1 MREHTVY
8 NMALTYKRQFDEES
22 LELFTE
28 RHELAIERINSICD
42 KCETDDAYYPYFN
55 QVALFLRLVDG
66 VLMSAVDGTFYKT
79 SMNKKIQI
87 NKDLYIDL
95 RPRYYENNYLNPS
108 YAVRKLG
115 KEMGQV
121 LSAIYAEM
129 RSCIIYAYSQNF
141 EQVLIREELFLEI
154 YGMFVSAKQEMD
166 KAPDVKYVVESFR
179 AFAFDYLDVM
189 LSDSL
194 SDSFANLNSLPK
206 AIVMEGDL
214 RDSDYLY
221 DYGEYI
227 TDIEINMA
235 NYMATLPQDDIDRMA
250 FTFTEGY
257 RKGFAATGKDISIK
271 KTVEVRYFLGFERV
285 VRKAVEYFKNIG
297 LETIIHYSSPSF
309 MLGRSV
315 IRRGLECSMPNKQ
328 FESDHEHDKVLYFD
342 HGFMERKLES
352 YRDALEAI
360 AGEAAVYGGPAVI
373 ESFGDKPFTPA
384 QNPDKTTLD
393 EDTRKLLTQYSS
405 RAGEILN
412 KYVKGEERSFTI
424 ISFPTPAIGPEFED
438 IFNETIAINTL
449 DYELYRDMQQIIID
463 NLDKSQYVHIKGM
476 NGNKTDLKVNLVDIT
491 DGDKETK
498 FENCVA
504 DVNIP
509 VGEVFTSPKLE
520 GTDGVLHVK
529 EVFLNGIRFVDLTL
543 VFKDGII
550 DNITCGNYDDYE
562 ANKKFLDTY
571 LLFNHETLPL
581 GEFAIGTNTVAY
593 TVTKKYGLEAI
604 MPILIAEKTGPHFAV
619 GDTCYSHEEDVDTFN
634 PDGKK
639 IVAKENRYSAKRDSD
654 PMSAYFNC
662 HTDITIPYD
671 ELGELSAVCA
681 DGGKIEIIKEGRFVL
696 AGLEELNKPLN
707 DMV

>member
-1 MREHTVY
+1 MGY
-8 NMALTYKRQFDEES
+8 SYKRHFDEEE
-22 LELFTE
+22 LEFLLE
-28 RHELAIERINSICD
+28 RHELAIERIKSVCD
-42 KCETDDAYYPYFN
+42 KCEIADDYYPFFN
-55 QVALFLRLVDG
+55 QAALFLKTVDEI
-66 VLMSAVDGTFYKT
+66 LMAAVDGSWNKT
-79 SMNKKIQI
+79 SMNRKIQL

-95 RPRYYENNYLNPS
+95 RPKYYENNYLNPS
-108 YAVRKLG
+108 YAVRRFG
-115 KEMGQV
+115 RDMGQV
-121 LSAIYAEM
+121 LSAIYAEL
-129 RSCIIYAYSQNF
+129 RSCIIYAYSQNL
-141 EQVLIREELFLEI
+141 EQVLIREELFLEV
-154 YGMFVSAKQEMD
+154 YGLFVDAIQEQTE
-166 KAPDVKYVVESFR
+166 APDSSTVLACYR
-179 AFAFDYLDVM
+179 AFAFDYLDSM
-189 LSDSL
+189 LTDSL
-194 SDSFANLNSLPK
+194 SDSFANTDSLPK
-206 AIVMEGDL
+206 SIVMEGDL

-235 NYMATLPQDDIDRMA
+235 NYIASLPESDIEKMA

-285 VRKAVEYFKNIG
+285 VRKAVEYFKAIG
-297 LETIIHYSSPSF
+297 LDSIIHYSSPSF

-342 HGFMERKLES
+342 HGFMERKLEC
-352 YRDALEAI
+352 YRDALEKI
-360 AGEAAVYGGPAVI
+360 EKEAAVYGGPAVI
-373 ESFGDKPFTPA
+373 EGFGDKPFTPA
-384 QNPDKTTLD
+384 DNPDKTSLD
-393 EDTRKLLTQYSS
+393 ADTRKLLTQYSA

-412 KYVKGEERSFTI
+412 RYIKGEERSFTI
-424 ISFPTPAIGPEFED
+424 ISFPTPAIGSNFED
-438 IFNETIAINTL
+438 IFDETIAINTL

-463 NLDKSQYVHIKGM
+463 NLDKAEYVLVKGM
-476 NGNKTDLKVNLVDIT
+476 NGNRTDLKVNLVDIT
-491 DGDKETK
+491 DADKETK

-509 VGEVFTSPKLE
+509 VGEVFTSPRLE

-529 EVFLNGIRFVDLTL
+529 EVFLNGIQFVDLTL

-550 DNITCGNYDDYE
+550 DNITCGNYEDSE

-593 TVTKKYGLEAI
+593 TVTKRYGLEAI

-634 PDGKK
+634 PDGKR
-639 IVAKENRYSAKRDSD
+639 IVAKENRYSAKREEN
-654 PMSAYFNC
+654 PAEAYFNC

-671 ELGELSAVCA
+671 ELGSLSAVTA
-681 DGGKIEIIKEGRFVL
+681 DGNEIEIIREGRFVL
-696 AGLEELNKPLN
+696 AGLEQLNEPLN
-707 DMV
+707 NNN

>member
-1 MREHTVY
+1 
-8 NMALTYKRQFDEES
+8 MALTYKRQFDEDT
-22 LELFTE
+22 LDFFNE
-28 RHELAIERINSICD
+28 RHELAIERINSVCD
-42 KCETDDAYYPYFN
+42 KCETDDMYYPYFN
-55 QVALFLRLVDG
+55 QVALFLRSVDG
-66 VLMSAVDGTFYKT
+66 VLVASMEGSFYKT

-95 RPRYYENNYLNPS
+95 RPKYYENNYLNPS
-108 YAVRKLG
+108 YAVRRFG

-121 LSAIYAEM
+121 LSAIYAEI
-129 RSCIIYAYSQNF
+129 RSCIIYAYSQNY

-154 YGMFVSAKQEMD
+154 YNMFVSARQEMD
-166 KAPDVKYVVESFR
+166 KAPEAKYVIESYR

-189 LSDSL
+189 LQDSL
-194 SDSFANLNSLPK
+194 RDSFANVDSLPK
-206 AIVMEGDL
+206 SIVMEGDL

-235 NYMATLPQDDIDRMA
+235 NYMATLPEEDITRMA
-250 FTFTEGY
+250 NTFTEGY
-257 RKGFAATGKDISIK
+257 IKGFAATGKDISIK

-285 VRKAVEYFKNIG
+285 IRKAVENFRAIG

-352 YRDALEAI
+352 YRDALDTI
-360 AGEAAVYGGPAVI
+360 AGQASVYGGPAVV
-373 ESFGDKPFTPA
+373 EGFGDKPFTPA
-384 QNPDKTTLD
+384 ENPDKTVLD
-393 EDTRKLLTQYSS
+393 PETRKLLTQYSA

-412 KYVKGEERSFTI
+412 RYVKGEERSFTI
-424 ISFPTPAIGPEFED
+424 ISFPTPAIGPEFDEL
-438 IFNETIAINTL
+438 FKETININTL
-449 DYELYRDMQQIIID
+449 NYELYRDMQQIIID
-463 NLDKSQYVHIKGM
+463 ELDKASFVSIKGM
-476 NGNKTDLKVNLVDIT
+476 NGNKTDLRVSLVDIT
-491 DGDKETK
+491 DQNAETK

-520 GTDGVLHVK
+520 GTEGVLHVK
-529 EVFLNGIRFVDLTL
+529 EVFLNGIQFVDLTIA
-543 VFKDGII
+543 FKDGII
-550 DNITCGNYDDYE
+550 DNITCGNYADEE

-571 LLFNHETLPL
+571 LLFNHEFLPL

-619 GDTCYSHEEDVDTFN
+619 GDTCYSHEEEVDTFN
-634 PDGKK
+634 PDGKR
-639 IVAKENRYSAKRDSD
+639 IVAKENRYSKLRDTD
-654 PMSAYFNC
+654 PEHAYFNC

-671 ELGELSAVCA
+671 ELGSLTAVSS
-681 DGGKIEIIKEGRFVL
+681 DGKEIAIISEGRFVL
-696 AGLEELNKPLN
+696 AGLEELNKPLETIN
-707 DMV
+707 

>member
-1 MREHTVY
+1 
-8 NMALTYKRQFDEES
+8 MALTYKRQFDEEI
-22 LELFTE
+22 LELLNE

-42 KCETDDAYYPYFN
+42 KCETDDDYYPYFN
-55 QVALFLRLVDG
+55 QVALFLRSVDG
-66 VLMSAVDGTFYKT
+66 VLMSAMDGTFYKA

-87 NKDLYIDL
+87 NKDLYVDL
-95 RPRYYENNYLNPS
+95 KPKYYENNYLNPG
-108 YAVRKLG
+108 YAVKKLG
-115 KEMGQV
+115 REMGQI
-121 LSAIYAEM
+121 LSAVYAEI

-154 YGMFVSAKQEMD
+154 YGMFVSAKQEMF
-166 KAPDVKYVVESFR
+166 KAPEAKYVLESFR

-189 LSDSL
+189 LQDSL
-194 SDSFANLNSLPK
+194 SDSFANTDSLPK
-206 AIVMEGDL
+206 SIVMEGDL
-214 RDSDYLY
+214 RDADYLY
-221 DYGEYI
+221 DYGECI
-227 TDIEINMA
+227 TDVEISMA
-235 NYMATLPQDDIDRMA
+235 NYMATLSEEDIVKMA
-250 FTFTEGY
+250 DTFTEGY

-271 KTVEVRYFLGFERV
+271 KLVEVRYFLGFERV
-285 VRKAVEYFKNIG
+285 IRKAVENFRAIG

-352 YRDALEAI
+352 YRDAMETI
-360 AGEAAVYGGPAVI
+360 ADKAAVYGGPAVV
-373 ESFGDKPFTPA
+373 EGFGDKPFTPA
-384 QNPDKTTLD
+384 ENPDKTTLD
-393 EDTRKLLTQYSS
+393 ADTRKLLTQYAS

-412 KYVKGEERSFTI
+412 RYIKGEERSFTI
-424 ISFPTPAIGPEFED
+424 ISFPTPAIGSEFED
-438 IFNETIAINTL
+438 LFKETININTL
-449 DYELYRDMQQIIID
+449 NYELYRDMQQIIID
-463 NLDKSQYVHIKGM
+463 ELDKAEYVSIKGM
-476 NGNKTDLKVNLVDIT
+476 NGNKTDLKVALVDIT
-491 DGDKETK
+491 NSENETK

-520 GTDGVLHVK
+520 GTEGVLHVK
-529 EVFLNGIRFVDLTL
+529 EVFLNGIQFVDLTL

-550 DNITCGNYDDYE
+550 DNISCGNYADAE

-571 LLFNHETLPL
+571 LLFNHETLPM

-619 GDTCYSHEEDVDTFN
+619 GDTCYSHEEEVDTFN
-634 PDGKK
+634 PDGKR
-639 IVAKENRYSAKRDSD
+639 IVAKENRYSKLRDTE
-654 PMSAYFNC
+654 PEKAYFNC

-671 ELGELSAVCA
+671 ELGSLLAVDSDGNETAIISA
-681 DGGKIEIIKEGRFVL
+681 GRFVL
-696 AGLEELNKPLN
+696 KGLEELNKPLEN
-707 DMV
+707 INK